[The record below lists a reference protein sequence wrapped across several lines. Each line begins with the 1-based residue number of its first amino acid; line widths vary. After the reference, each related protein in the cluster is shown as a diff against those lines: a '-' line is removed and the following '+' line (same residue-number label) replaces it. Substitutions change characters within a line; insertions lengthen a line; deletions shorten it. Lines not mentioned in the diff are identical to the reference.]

1 MNTAPLIALLTDF
14 SKQDPFCGIMK
25 GVISKITPGIPLID
39 LNNEIPPGDIQRAA
53 ITLWQS
59 RAYFPDRT
67 VFLCV
72 VDPGVGTNRRGV
84 VVQTGQKTYIGPDNG
99 IFTFILD
106 KGYKAWELQNLK
118 FFLPN
123 PTHTFHGRDIFAPAA
138 AYVSKGV
145 PGSEFGREVQD
156 LVVLPQPHLEST
168 DKNTLQGEVLY
179 ADHFGNLLTSLGSFS
194 FINEELIRF
203 SPWLQN
209 RDKTLVERTF
219 NTEHIEIQIP
229 LGAALSFVRTFFEA
243 PPEGCAA
250 IIGSSGLIEIIAN
263 QKSAAAILD
272 LKAGDHI
279 TLSCRRHN
287 LNG

>member
-72 VDPGVGTNRRGV
+72 VDPGVGTNRCGV
-84 VVQTGQKTYIGPDNG
+84 VVQTGEKTYIGPDNG

-106 KGYKAWELQNLK
+106 KGYKAWELQNPK

-263 QKSAAAILD
+263 QKSAAAILG

-279 TLSCRRHN
+279 TLSSRRHN